1 MGVVQPALTGALLA
15 TFVELLGL
23 SETISHAL
31 RMGCVNALILASRS
45 FTASWSKKVSLDT
58 LKATWRLFVRTMG
71 EFKGANKVGDNSLG
85 MESEAPSHASMGNE
99 SKFSSRNMDL
109 EAASKQLLEDWEFF
123 EDVDKDKT
131 DETDCDVED
140 VERRAQVLFDELN
153 FLIDG
158 CSGLESREWDEALA
172 TLDRQDDFEMGE
184 SDNYSLDA

>member
-15 TFVELLGL
+15 TFAELLGL
-23 SETISHAL
+23 SETMSHTL
-31 RMGCVNALILASRS
+31 RTGCVNTLILASSS
-45 FTASWSKKVSLDT
+45 FAASWSKKVSLDT
-58 LKATWRLFVRTMG
+58 LEATWRLFVRAME

-85 MESEAPSHASMGNE
+85 MELEAPSHASMGNE

-109 EAASKQLLEDWEFF
+109 EAASEQLLEDWEFF
-123 EDVDKDKT
+123 EDVDEDKT
-131 DETDCDVED
+131 DGTDCDVED